1 MLQKFIDFLNVG
13 GLPFL
18 FLLVL
23 LEGNPIVGS
32 FIPGQV
38 IVILVGFMISAFD
51 FFSLT
56 SVFIVVFLGAFLGDM
71 LGYYFG
77 KKYGIKGLKTFG
89 VSKDSQIYISS
100 KKFFDKFGFWSII
113 LGREFNLTRSFMP
126 FLAGVCKMKETTFI
140 PVAIFSNLFWT
151 ILSLFLGYYFGAVV
165 VNSLEFIFQFVTFLI
180 IYWVILFIVYKSFK
194 VFYHENY
201 FFIKKYAIYNIIYLS
216 FLFFFLFIL
225 LLLDYL
231 NLKEI
236 FNSIFAFCY
245 LPYLTLNLGFI
256 PSLNTMFGLVVVIF
270 MFILL
275 YPMAHR
281 VRLLLLFLWGL
292 VIGFL
297 MTISFM
303 SLILLWFKMKLFIS
317 VIFLTLLIFYLSILI
332 RESVKKKKLVIILDI
347 LLVVFLLIIF
357 LVKYA
362 LSGNFHLT
370 LVSFLVG
377 VIECELIIILSHY
390 EIIDKYLST
399 SVSKNSIAKDL
410 EREEEEKK
418 KLEEEKK
425 KKQAYKNKMHAFLR
439 KAKRKSHNW
448 IRFRKK

>member
-1 MLQKFIDFLNVG
+1 MDFLNIG

-18 FLLVL
+18 FILVL

-38 IVILVGFMISAFD
+38 IVILVGFMISAFG
-51 FFSLT
+51 FFSLP
-56 SVFIVVFLGAFLGDM
+56 SVFVVVFVGAFLGD
-71 LGYYFG
+71 LAGYYFG

-89 VSKDSQIYISS
+89 MSKNSQIYLSS
-100 KKFFDKFGFWSII
+100 KKFFEKFGFWSII

-126 FLAGVCKMKETTFI
+126 FLAGVCKMKQSTFI
-140 PVAIFSNLFWT
+140 AVAIISNLFWT
-151 ILSLFLGYYFGAVV
+151 TLSLFLGFYFGAIV
-165 VNSLEFIFQFVTFLI
+165 VNSLEFVFQFVTFLI
-180 IYWVILFIVYKSFK
+180 IYWAILFVVYKSFK

-216 FLFFFLFIL
+216 FLFFFLVTL
-225 LLLDYL
+225 LLLDSL
-231 NLKEI
+231 NLKENFNDI
-236 FNSIFAFCY
+236 FSFCY
-245 LPYLTLNLGFI
+245 LPYLTLSLGFL
-256 PSLNTMFGLVVVIF
+256 PSLNTIFGLVTIIF

-275 YPMAHR
+275 YPMVHR
-281 VRLLLLFLWGL
+281 VRILLLFLWGL

-317 VIFLTLLIFYLSILI
+317 VIFLTLLIFYLSIVI
-332 RESVKKKKLVIILDI
+332 RESVKKKKWVVILDV
-347 LLVVFLLIIF
+347 LLVFLLFVIF

-370 LVSFLVG
+370 LISFLVG

-390 EIIDKYLST
+390 EILDKYLSI
-399 SVSKNSIAKDL
+399 SVSKNAIAKNL
-410 EREEEEKK
+410 EKEEEEKR

-425 KKQAYKNKMHAFLR
+425 KKKLSKNKVNAFLR
-439 KAKRKSHNW
+439 KAKRKSKNW
-448 IRFRKK
+448 IKFRKK